1 MTDFE
6 IIFSIL
12 KKVIYDEAKSAD
24 MINYYADK
32 ASNLPLITRTV
43 YGVLE
48 NKIYID
54 YMIRK
59 LSDIRL
65 KKIHENV
72 LVILEIGIYNIHFL
86 ESKDYATVDK
96 LVDLTKK
103 KNKRSTGFVNAIL
116 REFIREEKEIAT
128 IYENDDIKSL
138 SIRYSFPEEIT
149 RYIYDFYGMDYTKA
163 YLRDADRI
171 KNLAIRVNSLKINRE
186 ELKNKLIDGGF
197 IVEEGNISNMS
208 LIVKNPAGLA
218 SSKLFKEG
226 FFTIQQE
233 ASMKTV
239 EVLDPKENT
248 KILDLCAAP
257 GTKTSYLA
265 EYTKNTAKIV
275 ANDLAKSKN
284 KLILENIERLGLK
297 NISLTNYDAS
307 SFVEDFKDG
316 FDYVLVDAPCSG
328 LGVVG
333 RKPEIRYN
341 RNKETIVRLA
351 NLQREILENALKYL
365 KKGGFLVY
373 STCTIGPLEN
383 RDNFKFLM
391 DKENLELVDIN
402 GEDFIEYKSFETM
415 TDGFFISKFRKKYD

>member
-48 NKIYID
+48 NKIYLD

-116 REFIREEKEIAT
+116 REFIRDEKEIAT

-149 RYIYDFYGMDYTKA
+149 RYIYDFYGMDYTKV

-171 KNLAIRVNSLKINRE
+171 KNLAIRVNSLKTNRE
-186 ELKNKLIDGGF
+186 DLKIKLIDGGF
-197 IVEEGNISNMS
+197 KVEEGDISNMS

-218 SSKLFKEG
+218 SSKLFKAG

-265 EYTKNTAKIV
+265 EYTNNTGKIV
-275 ANDLAKSKN
+275 ANDISKSKN

-307 SFVEDFKDG
+307 SFVEEFKDG

-341 RNKETIVRLA
+341 RSKETIVRLA
-351 NLQREILENALKYL
+351 NLQREILENALKYV

-383 RDNFKFLM
+383 RNNFKFLK

>member
-24 MINYYADK
+24 MINFYADK

-48 NKIYID
+48 NKIYLD

-116 REFIREEKEIAT
+116 REFIRDEKEIAT

-171 KNLAIRVNSLKINRE
+171 KNLAIRVNSLKTNRE
-186 ELKNKLIDGGF
+186 DLKIKLIDGGF
-197 IVEEGNISNMS
+197 KVKEGNISNMS

-218 SSKLFKEG
+218 SSKLFKAG

-265 EYTKNTAKIV
+265 EYTNNTAKIV

-307 SFVEDFKDG
+307 SFVEEFKDE

-341 RNKETIVRLA
+341 RSKETIVRLA
-351 NLQREILENALKYL
+351 NLQREILENALKYV

-383 RDNFKFLM
+383 RDNFKFLK

-402 GEDFIEYKSFETM
+402 GEYFIEYKSFETM

>member
-12 KKVIYDEAKSAD
+12 KKVIYDDAKSAD

-48 NKIYID
+48 NKIYLD

-72 LVILEIGIYNIHFL
+72 LVILEIGVYNIHFL

-116 REFIREEKEIAT
+116 REFIRDEKEIAT

-163 YLRDADRI
+163 YLRDADRV
-171 KNLAIRVNSLKINRE
+171 KNLAIRVNSLKTNKK
-186 ELKNKLIDGGF
+186 ELKNKLINGGF
-197 IVEEGNISNMS
+197 KVEEGNISNMS

-218 SSKLFKEG
+218 SSKFFKAG

-248 KILDLCAAP
+248 RILDLCAAP

-341 RNKETIVRLA
+341 RSKETIVRLA
-351 NLQREILENALKYL
+351 NLQREILENAIKYV

-391 DKENLELVDIN
+391 DKENLELAAIN

>member
-1 MTDFE
+1 
-6 IIFSIL
+6 
-12 KKVIYDEAKSAD
+12 

-48 NKIYID
+48 NKIYLD

-116 REFIREEKEIAT
+116 REFIRDEKEIAT
-128 IYENDDIKSL
+128 IYENDDVKSL

-149 RYIYDFYGMDYTKA
+149 RYIYDFYGMDYTKT
-163 YLRDADRI
+163 YLRDADRV
-171 KNLAIRVNSLKINRE
+171 KNLAIRVNSLKTNKE

-197 IVEEGNISNMS
+197 KVEEGDISNMS

-218 SSKLFKEG
+218 SSKLFKAG

-248 KILDLCAAP
+248 KILDLCSAP

-265 EYTKNTAKIV
+265 EYTNNTGKIV
-275 ANDLAKSKN
+275 ANDISKSKN

-307 SFVEDFKDG
+307 SFVEEFKDE

-341 RNKETIVRLA
+341 RSKETIVRLA
-351 NLQREILENALKYL
+351 NLQREILENALKYV

-383 RDNFKFLM
+383 RDNFKFLK

-402 GEDFIEYKSFETM
+402 GEYFIEYKSFETM

>member
-24 MINYYADK
+24 MINFYADK

-48 NKIYID
+48 NKIYLD

-163 YLRDADRI
+163 YLRDADRV
-171 KNLAIRVNSLKINRE
+171 KNLAIRVNSLKTNRE
-186 ELKNKLIDGGF
+186 ELKNKLIDDGF
-197 IVEEGNISNMS
+197 KVEEGDITNMS

-218 SSKLFKEG
+218 SSKFFKAG

-248 KILDLCAAP
+248 RILDLCAAP

-307 SFVEDFKDG
+307 SFVEDFKDR

-341 RNKETIVRLA
+341 RSKETIVRLA
-351 NLQREILENALKYL
+351 NLQREILENALKYV

-391 DKENLELVDIN
+391 DKENLELAAIN

>member
-103 KNKRSTGFVNAIL
+103 KNRRSTGFVNAIL
-116 REFIREEKEIAT
+116 RGFIREEKEIAT

-163 YLRDADRI
+163 YLRDAGRV
-171 KNLAIRVNSLKINRE
+171 KNLAIRVNSLKTNRE
-186 ELKNKLIDGGF
+186 ELKNKLIDDGF
-197 IVEEGNISNMS
+197 KVEEGDISNMS

-218 SSKLFKEG
+218 SSKLFKAG

-239 EVLDPKENT
+239 EVLDSKENT
-248 KILDLCAAP
+248 RILDLCAAP

-307 SFVEDFKDG
+307 SFVEDFKDR

-341 RNKETIVRLA
+341 RSKETIVRLA
-351 NLQREILENALKYL
+351 NLQREILENALKYV

-391 DKENLELVDIN
+391 DKENLELVAIN

>member
-12 KKVIYDEAKSAD
+12 KKVIYDDAKSAD

-48 NKIYID
+48 NKIYLD

-116 REFIREEKEIAT
+116 REFIRDEKEIAT

-163 YLRDADRI
+163 YLRDADRV
-171 KNLAIRVNSLKINRE
+171 KNLAIRVNSLKTNKK
-186 ELKNKLIDGGF
+186 ELKNKLIDDGF
-197 IVEEGNISNMS
+197 KVEEGDISNMS

-218 SSKLFKEG
+218 SSKFFKAG

-248 KILDLCAAP
+248 RILDLCAAP

-341 RNKETIVRLA
+341 RSKETIVRLA
-351 NLQREILENALKYL
+351 NLQREILENALKYV

-391 DKENLELVDIN
+391 DKENLELVAIN

>member
-48 NKIYID
+48 NKIYLD

-103 KNKRSTGFVNAIL
+103 KNKRSIGFVNAIL
-116 REFIREEKEIAT
+116 REFIRDEKEIAT

-197 IVEEGNISNMS
+197 KVEEGNISNMS

-218 SSKLFKEG
+218 SSKLFKAG

-307 SFVEDFKDG
+307 SFVEEFKDE

-341 RNKETIVRLA
+341 RSKETIVRLA
-351 NLQREILENALKYL
+351 NLQREILENALKYV

>member
-48 NKIYID
+48 NKIYLD

-72 LVILEIGIYNIHFL
+72 LIILEIGIYNIHFL

-116 REFIREEKEIAT
+116 REFIRDEKEIAT

-171 KNLAIRVNSLKINRE
+171 KNLAIRVNSLKTNRE

-197 IVEEGNISNMS
+197 KVEEGNISNKS

-218 SSKLFKEG
+218 SSKLFKAG

>member
-1 MTDFE
+1 
-6 IIFSIL
+6 
-12 KKVIYDEAKSAD
+12 

-116 REFIREEKEIAT
+116 REFIRDEKEIAT

-171 KNLAIRVNSLKINRE
+171 KNLAIRVNSLKTNRE

-197 IVEEGNISNMS
+197 KVEEGDISNMS

-218 SSKLFKEG
+218 SSKLFKAG

-248 KILDLCAAP
+248 RILDLCAAP

-341 RNKETIVRLA
+341 RSKETIVRLA
-351 NLQREILENALKYL
+351 NLQREILENALKYV

-391 DKENLELVDIN
+391 DKENLELAAIN

>member
-12 KKVIYDEAKSAD
+12 KKVIYDDAKSAD

-32 ASNLPLITRTV
+32 ASNLPLITKTV

-116 REFIREEKEIAT
+116 REFIRDEKEIAT

-163 YLRDADRI
+163 YLRDADRV
-171 KNLAIRVNSLKINRE
+171 KNLAIRVNSLKTNKK
-186 ELKNKLIDGGF
+186 ELKNKLIDDGF
-197 IVEEGNISNMS
+197 KVEEGDISNMS

-218 SSKLFKEG
+218 SSKFFKAG

-248 KILDLCAAP
+248 RILDLCAAP

-307 SFVEDFKDG
+307 SFVEDFKDR

-341 RNKETIVRLA
+341 RSKETIVRLA
-351 NLQREILENALKYL
+351 NLQREILENALKYV

-391 DKENLELVDIN
+391 DKENLELVAIN

>member
-48 NKIYID
+48 NKIYLD

-116 REFIREEKEIAT
+116 REFIRDEKEIAT

-149 RYIYDFYGMDYTKA
+149 RYICDFYGMDYTKA
-163 YLRDADRI
+163 YLRDAGRI
-171 KNLAIRVNSLKINRE
+171 KNLAIRVNSLKTNRE
-186 ELKNKLIDGGF
+186 ELKSKLIDDGF
-197 IVEEGNISNMS
+197 KVEEGNISNMS

-218 SSKLFKEG
+218 SSKLFKAG

-307 SFVEDFKDG
+307 SFVEEFKDG

-341 RNKETIVRLA
+341 RSKETIVRLA
-351 NLQREILENALKYL
+351 NLQREILENALKYV

-383 RDNFKFLM
+383 RDNFKFLK

-402 GEDFIEYKSFETM
+402 GEDLIEYKSFETM

>member
-1 MTDFE
+1 
-6 IIFSIL
+6 
-12 KKVIYDEAKSAD
+12 
-24 MINYYADK
+24 MINFFENK
-32 ASNLPLITRTV
+32 ASNLPLITKTV

-116 REFIREEKEIAT
+116 RGFIREEKEIAT

-163 YLRDADRI
+163 YLRDADRV
-171 KNLAIRVNSLKINRE
+171 KNLAIRVNSLKTNKK
-186 ELKNKLIDGGF
+186 ELKNKLINGGF
-197 IVEEGNISNMS
+197 KVEEGNISNMS
-208 LIVKNPAGLA
+208 LIAKNPAGLA
-218 SSKLFKEG
+218 SSKLFKAG

-239 EVLDPKENT
+239 EVLDPKENSR
-248 KILDLCAAP
+248 ILDLCAAP

-265 EYTKNTAKIV
+265 EYTNNTAKIV

-341 RNKETIVRLA
+341 RSKETIVRLA
-351 NLQREILENALKYL
+351 NLQREILENAIKYV

-383 RDNFKFLM
+383 RDNFKLLM
-391 DKENLELVDIN
+391 DKENLELVAIN

>member
-24 MINYYADK
+24 MINYYAVK

-48 NKIYID
+48 NKIYLD

-116 REFIREEKEIAT
+116 REFIRDEKEIAT

-138 SIRYSFPEEIT
+138 SIRYSLPEEIT
-149 RYIYDFYGMDYTKA
+149 RYICDFYGMDYTKA
-163 YLRDADRI
+163 YLRDAARI
-171 KNLAIRVNSLKINRE
+171 KNLAIRVNSLKTNRE

-197 IVEEGNISNMS
+197 KVEEGNISNMS

-257 GTKTSYLA
+257 GSKTSYLA

-351 NLQREILENALKYL
+351 NLQREILENALKYV

-383 RDNFKFLM
+383 RDNFKFLK

>member
-48 NKIYID
+48 NKIYLD

-116 REFIREEKEIAT
+116 REFIRDEKEIAT

-171 KNLAIRVNSLKINRE
+171 KNLAIRVNSLKTNRE
-186 ELKNKLIDGGF
+186 ELKNKLIDDGF
-197 IVEEGNISNMS
+197 KVEEGNISNMS

-248 KILDLCAAP
+248 RILDLCAAP

-307 SFVEDFKDG
+307 SFVEEFKDE

-341 RNKETIVRLA
+341 RSKETIVRLA
-351 NLQREILENALKYL
+351 NLQREILESALKYV

-383 RDNFKFLM
+383 RDNFKFLK

>member
-24 MINYYADK
+24 MINFYADK

-48 NKIYID
+48 NKIYLD

-116 REFIREEKEIAT
+116 REFIRDEKEIAT

-163 YLRDADRI
+163 YLRDADRV
-171 KNLAIRVNSLKINRE
+171 KNLAIRVNSLKTNKK
-186 ELKNKLIDGGF
+186 ELKNKLIDDGF
-197 IVEEGNISNMS
+197 KVEEGDISNMS

-218 SSKLFKEG
+218 SSKFFKAG

-248 KILDLCAAP
+248 RILDLCAAP

-265 EYTKNTAKIV
+265 EYTNNTAKIV

-341 RNKETIVRLA
+341 RSKETIVRLA
-351 NLQREILENALKYL
+351 NLQREILENALKYV

-391 DKENLELVDIN
+391 DKENLELVAIN